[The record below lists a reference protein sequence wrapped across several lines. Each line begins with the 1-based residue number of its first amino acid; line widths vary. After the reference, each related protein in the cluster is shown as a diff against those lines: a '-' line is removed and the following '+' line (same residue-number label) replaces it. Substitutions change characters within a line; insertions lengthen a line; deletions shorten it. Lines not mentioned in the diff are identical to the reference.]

1 MDPCGDRVGLLVIR
15 VWVEAGSEIEAGVGS
30 KRMRARLTAIG
41 DLAERGVEPEIVAA
55 AGIDDVC
62 DQVRRWLTG
71 FLVARDAEAAPDR
84 RGFRPDG

>member
-1 MDPCGDRVGLLVIR
+1 LLVIR
-15 VWVEAGSEIEAGVGS
+15 VWVEAGSEVEAGESS

-41 DLAERGVEPEIVAA
+41 ELAERGVEPEITAA

-71 FLVARDAEAAPDR
+71 FLVARNAKAAPDR
-84 RGFRPDG
+84 RGLGPDG